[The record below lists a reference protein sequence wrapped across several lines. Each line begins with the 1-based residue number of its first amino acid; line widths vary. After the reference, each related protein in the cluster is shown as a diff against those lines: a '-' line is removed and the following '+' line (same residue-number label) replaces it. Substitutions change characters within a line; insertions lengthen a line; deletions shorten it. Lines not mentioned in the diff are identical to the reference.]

1 MDYNGGMYEYIGDRI
16 RKVREANGISQK
28 TLGITL
34 GLSDKAVSSYESG
47 RTIPPLETLFK
58 IAKELK
64 KPVSYFIE
72 STEDEAS
79 LYDRIDR
86 TERIVGEVS
95 HELRVIKELLD
106 ELEKKQRKSTP
117 PNTP

>member
-1 MDYNGGMYEYIGDRI
+1 MYEYIGDRI
-16 RKVREANGISQK
+16 RKVREMSGLSQK

-34 GLSDKAVSSYESG
+34 GLSDKAISSYESG

-86 TERIVGEVS
+86 TERTVKEIA
-95 HELRVIKELLD
+95 HELDVIKDLLKD
-106 ELEKKQRKSTP
+106 IEAKQDKSTP
-117 PNTP
+117 PSRPL